1 MKVSRSWLQN
11 YVDLSAASDE
21 DISRAITF
29 LGFEVEQ
36 VIKTGAPALNLVVVG
51 HILTR
56 DKHPNADKLS
66 ICTVDVGEANGGV
79 RTIVCGAH
87 NCDVGNRVP
96 VALPGATLPGDFTIK
111 EAKVR
116 GQPSSGMLC
125 AGVELTI
132 EEKSDGLFLLSGEPA
147 VGTPINEVL
156 PPGDTVFDIE
166 ITPNRPDCLS
176 HLGVARELAAWFR
189 KNLAYPQVGF
199 TPASVDSDPHSE
211 LLKSVRVDN
220 PEACP
225 LYTAT
230 VVTGVKVGPSPDWLQ
245 RYLSAV
251 GLRPIN
257 NVVDIGN
264 FVMLEYGQPVHAF
277 DAKKLAGPE
286 IIVRNATEGEKIVT
300 LDEKERTLV
309 ATDLVIAD
317 GEKPVVIA
325 GIMGGENSG
334 VSEDTTDLV
343 LEVAVFERRGV
354 RRTSRGLGLSSD
366 SSYRYERAVDPHTLD
381 EALHR
386 FIDLILAHAGGKV
399 AGPIRKVGGDIP
411 WEREITVT
419 PGYIN
424 EKLGFDIPADDM
436 RAALEAL
443 ELTVVR
449 EEPTESRGPAWTLS
463 VPSWRDDLDR
473 PIDLVEEVLR
483 VYGTEKIPAATVTAP
498 GLVTDED
505 PIVRFNRIVTAQ
517 LVGQSFNECV
527 NYTLRSSTE
536 LGAWTEAGKADLYA
550 LANPFVEDQSH
561 LRTSLI
567 GGLLDTLKLNQS
579 RGVSATRL
587 FETGRVFAERGDSLV
602 ECVTV
607 GFVIAGDADARS
619 WRTREGADFY
629 SAKRLVET
637 LATAAGIDFARQP
650 LKSVVAE
657 GADLGPWQAGHAA
670 IAGDIRHGWSASF
683 GLVNLG
689 LVKKLGL
696 TGQILAGTVQIL
708 PEKLPAASAAKKRY
722 QPLNLM
728 PAALRD
734 LALVVD
740 ATTTAG
746 EVQKALTKVARAAVG
761 NTFALEG
768 VQVFDVYQGKGLPED
783 KKSLAFSLT
792 FRAADRTLTDAEVN
806 AVFTKIQDEVAAA
819 GYQVRK

>member
-1 MKVSRSWLQN
+1 MKVSRSWLQT
-11 YVDLSAASDE
+11 YVDLSAASDD

-36 VIKTGAPALNLVVVG
+36 VIKTGAPVLDLVVVG

-66 ICTVDVGEANGGV
+66 ICTVDVGEAHGGV

-96 VALPGATLPGDFTIK
+96 VALPGATLPGNFTIK

-116 GQPSSGMLC
+116 GQASSGMLC
-125 AGVELTI
+125 AGSELTI
-132 EEKSDGLFLLSGEPA
+132 EESSNGLYLLSGEPA
-147 VGTPINEVL
+147 VGTSINSVL
-156 PPGDTVFDIE
+156 PPGDVVFDIE

-176 HLGVARELAAWFR
+176 HIGIARELAAWFR
-189 KNLAYPQVGF
+189 KDLAYPEVGF
-199 TPASVDSDPHSE
+199 SPASVDSDPHSE
-211 LLKSVRVDN
+211 LLKSVRIDV

-230 VVTGVKVGPSPDWLQ
+230 VVTGVKVGPSPDWIQQ
-245 RYLSAV
+245 RLTAV

-264 FVMLEYGQPVHAF
+264 YVMLEYGQPVHAF
-277 DAKKLAGPE
+277 DATKLAGPE
-286 IIVRNATEGEKIVT
+286 IIVRYATEGEKIVT
-300 LDEKERTLV
+300 LDDKERTLV
-309 ATDLVIAD
+309 ATDLIITDASR
-317 GEKPVVIA
+317 PVVIA
-325 GIMGGENSG
+325 GIMGAESAG
-334 VSEDTTDLV
+334 VSADTTDLV
-343 LEVAVFERRGV
+343 LEVAIFERRGV
-354 RRTSRGLGLSSD
+354 RRTSRRLGLSSD
-366 SSYRYERAVDPHTLD
+366 SAYRYERAVDPHTLD

-399 AGPIRKVGGDIP
+399 AGPIHKIGGDIP

-424 EKLGFDIPADDM
+424 EKLGFDIPNEDI
-436 RAALEAL
+436 RAAFESL

-449 EEPTESRGPAWTLS
+449 EEPTENRGPAWTLS
-463 VPSWRDDLDR
+463 IPSWRDDLDR
-473 PIDLVEEVLR
+473 PIDLVEEALR
-483 VYGTEKIPAATVTAP
+483 VYGTEKIPVTTVTAP
-498 GLVTDED
+498 GLVTDDD
-505 PIVRFNRIVTAQ
+505 PIVRFNRTVSAH
-517 LVGQSFNECV
+517 LVGQSFVECV
-527 NYTLRSSTE
+527 NYTLRSAAE
-536 LGAWTEAGKADLYA
+536 LTAWAGADKAATFGLS
-550 LANPFVEDQSH
+550 NPFVEDQSH
-561 LRTSLI
+561 LRSSLV
-567 GGLLDTLKLNQS
+567 GGLLDALQLNQS
-579 RGVSATRL
+579 RDVSAARL
-587 FETGRVFAERGDSLV
+587 FETGRVFAEREGVLT
-602 ECVTV
+602 ECVAV
-607 GFVIAGDADARS
+607 GFVIAEETGDRS
-619 WRTREGADFY
+619 WRNREATDFY

-637 LATAAGIDFARQP
+637 LASAAGIDFVRQP
-650 LKSVVAE
+650 LNPI
-657 GADLGPWQAGHAA
+657 ADTDSPWQAGHAVT
-670 IAGDIRHGWSASF
+670 AGEIRHGWSAAF

-696 TGQILAGTVQIL
+696 TSRVFAGTFFVL
-708 PEKLPAASAAKKRY
+708 PEKLGGASAAKKRY

-740 ATTTAG
+740 TTTTAG
-746 EVQKALTKVARAAVG
+746 EVQKALAKIARAAVG
-761 NTFALEG
+761 NSFALEG

-806 AVFTKIQDEVAAA
+806 AVFTKIQEAAEAA